1 MNVIKDATAD
11 VALHKK
17 RITRR
22 SLGVGGY
29 FMEVPRACLWGSI
42 SLILSAL
49 FATLILFSSPGLG
62 SNGKLDGE
70 TLRYKGQ
77 QLSIRRDP
85 LTRAPLIIR
94 GIESNLL
101 EVKNFSKLSRKEIT
115 HTGPLLVNKYKSL
128 LQIEPDQLQ
137 LKGAEKIS
145 DTWYVSYWQ
154 TFHGVILYESSLGF
168 SIDSHG
174 RIKSL
179 GAYLYPTVQAPVTS
193 KISHEKALK
202 IGQGQIKDF
211 KKLKCKLVAESILI
225 YPVRK
230 TNSVDYY
237 RVYAFNFFPEE
248 ALHPATTE
256 GGWAV
261 FVDSQTGNV
270 VLFEILMKPLG
281 CCVPE
286 DWVPPK
292 PEEMKPKW

>member
-1 MNVIKDATAD
+1 MSS
-11 VALHKK
+11 KK
-17 RITRR
+17 PQIV
-22 SLGVGGY
+22 S
-29 FMEVPRACLWGSI
+29 S
-42 SLILSAL
+42 ILSILL
-49 FATLILFSSPGLG
+49 FFLLLSGSVLG
-62 SNGKLDGE
+62 SGGSEYKTVN
-70 TLRYKGQ
+70 YKGQ
-77 QLSIRRDP
+77 KLSILWDS
-85 LTRAPLIIR
+85 LTQAPLIIR
-94 GIESNLL
+94 GIDSNLL
-101 EVKNFSKLSRKEIT
+101 EIKNFSKLSREKIT
-115 HTGPLLVNKYKSL
+115 HTGPLLINKYKSL
-128 LQIEPDQLQ
+128 LKIEPDQLQ

-193 KISHEKALK
+193 KVSHDEALK

-211 KKLKCKLVAESILI
+211 IKLKCKLVAESILI
-225 YPVRK
+225 YPIRK

-237 RVYAFNFFPEE
+237 RVYAFNFFPKE

-261 FVDSQTGNV
+261 FVDSQTGKV
-270 VLFEILMKPLG
+270 ALFEILMKPLG

>member
-1 MNVIKDATAD
+1 M
-11 VALHKK
+11 
-17 RITRR
+17 
-22 SLGVGGY
+22 
-29 FMEVPRACLWGSI
+29 
-42 SLILSAL
+42 
-49 FATLILFSSPGLG
+49 
-62 SNGKLDGE
+62 
-70 TLRYKGQ
+70 
-77 QLSIRRDP
+77 
-85 LTRAPLIIR
+85 R
-94 GIESNLL
+94 GIDVNLL
-101 EVKNFSKLSRKEIT
+101 ELKNFSKLSRKEIT
-115 HTGPLLVNKYKSL
+115 NTGIPLVSKYQSL
-128 LQIEPDQLQ
+128 LQIEPDQLK

-154 TFHGVILYESSLGF
+154 TFQRVILYESSLGF
-168 SIDSHG
+168 SIDPRGHV
-174 RIKSL
+174 KSL
-179 GAYLYPTVQAPVTS
+179 GALLYPHVQAPVTS
-193 KISHEKALK
+193 KVSHDEALK

-211 KKLKCKLVAESILI
+211 KKLKCRLVAESILI

-261 FVDSQTGNV
+261 FVDSQTGNI
-270 VLFEILMKPLG
+270 VLFETLFKPMG

>member
-1 MNVIKDATAD
+1 LLVLKTFQKPKI
-11 VALHKK
+11 
-17 RITRR
+17 I
-22 SLGVGGY
+22 S
-29 FMEVPRACLWGSI
+29 SI
-42 SLILSAL
+42 LL
-49 FATLILFSSPGLG
+49 TILFLLLLPGPVPESGG
-62 SNGKLDGE
+62 SD
-70 TLRYKGQ
+70 YKTVNYEGQ
-77 QLSIRRDP
+77 KLSIIWDP

-101 EVKNFSKLSRKEIT
+101 EIKKFSKLSRKEIT
-115 HTGPLLVNKYKSL
+115 NTGIPLVSKYKSL
-128 LQIEPDQLQ
+128 LQIEPDQLK
-137 LKGAEKIS
+137 LKSAEKIS

-154 TFHGVILYESSLGF
+154 TFQGVILYESSLGF

-179 GAYLYPTVQAPVTS
+179 GALIYPKVQAPVTS
-193 KISHEKALK
+193 KISHEKALE
-202 IGQGQIKDF
+202 IGKNQIKDF
-211 KKLKCKLVAESILI
+211 KKLKCRLVAESVLV
-225 YPVRK
+225 YPVKK

-261 FVDSQTGNV
+261 FVDSQTGKV

>member
-1 MNVIKDATAD
+1 MVPKISQKAKVISSI
-11 VALHKK
+11 LPPL
-17 RITRR
+17 
-22 SLGVGGY
+22 LG
-29 FMEVPRACLWGSI
+29 
-42 SLILSAL
+42 
-49 FATLILFSSPGLG
+49 TLIYFSSPVLG
-62 SNGKLDGE
+62 IDGKPEDE
-70 TLRYKGQ
+70 IIRYNNQK
-77 QLSIRRDP
+77 LSIKWNP

-94 GIESNLL
+94 GMDSNLL
-101 EVKNFSKLSRKEIT
+101 EIKNFSRLSRKEIT
-115 HTGPLLVNKYKSL
+115 HLGPLLVNRYQSL
-128 LQIEPDQLQ
+128 LQIEPDQLK

-154 TFHGVILYESSLGF
+154 TFQGVILYETSLGF

-179 GAYLYPTVQAPVTS
+179 GALLYPGVQAPVAS

-202 IGQGQIKDF
+202 IGQAQIKDF
-211 KKLKCKLVAESILI
+211 KKLKCKLVAENILI

-261 FVDSQTGNV
+261 FVDSQTGKV
-270 VLFEILMKPLG
+270 VLFETLMKPLG

>member
-1 MNVIKDATAD
+1 M
-11 VALHKK
+11 L
-17 RITRR
+17 
-22 SLGVGGY
+22 
-29 FMEVPRACLWGSI
+29 VPRISQRAKLISSI
-42 SLILSAL
+42 LPVLL
-49 FATLILFSSPGLG
+49 VTLILFSSSGSG
-62 SNGKLDGE
+62 SNGKPDDE
-70 TLRYKGQ
+70 TILYKGQ
-77 QLSIRRDP
+77 KLYIKWDP
-85 LTRAPLIIR
+85 LTQVPLIIR
-94 GIESNLL
+94 AIESNLL
-101 EVKNFSKLSRKEIT
+101 ELKNFSKLSRKEIT

-128 LQIEPDQLQ
+128 LPIEPDQLK

-168 SIDSHG
+168 SIDSRG
-174 RIKSL
+174 NIKSL
-179 GAYLYPTVQAPVTS
+179 GALLYPHVQVPVTS
-193 KISHEKALK
+193 KINREEALK
-202 IGQGQIKDF
+202 IGQGRIKDF

-261 FVDSQTGNV
+261 FVDSQNGKV

>member
-1 MNVIKDATAD
+1 MLYGHSGTLFKCQGLNLPVPTISIRTK
-11 VALHKK
+11 
-17 RITRR
+17 I
-22 SLGVGGY
+22 SL
-29 FMEVPRACLWGSI
+29 
-42 SLILSAL
+42 LILS
-49 FATLILFSSPGLG
+49 TLLTTFVLLSSPGLG
-62 SNGKLDGE
+62 SNEKADDE
-70 TLRYKGQ
+70 VLRFNGQ
-77 QLSIRRDP
+77 RLSIKWDP
-85 LTRAPLIIR
+85 LTKVPLIIR
-94 GIESNLL
+94 GVESNLL
-101 EVKNFSKLSRKEIT
+101 ELQNFPKLSRKEIT
-115 HTGPLLVNKYKSL
+115 HTGPQLVSKYQPL
-128 LQIEPDQLQ
+128 LQIQPDQLK
-137 LKGAEKIS
+137 LKGAEKIL

-154 TFHGVILYESSLGF
+154 TFQGVILYESSLGF
-168 SIDSHG
+168 SIDFQG

-179 GAYLYPTVQAPVTS
+179 GALLYPNVQAPVTP

-211 KKLKCKLVAESILI
+211 KKLKCRLVAESILI

-248 ALHPATTE
+248 VLHPATTE

-261 FVDSQTGNV
+261 FVDSQTEKV

>member
-1 MNVIKDATAD
+1 M
-11 VALHKK
+11 L
-17 RITRR
+17 
-22 SLGVGGY
+22 
-29 FMEVPRACLWGSI
+29 VPRI
-42 SLILSAL
+42 SQRAKLILSILSAL
-49 FATLILFSSPGLG
+49 LATLILFSSPGLG
-62 SNGKLDGE
+62 SNGKPDDE
-70 TLRYKGQ
+70 TIRYKGQ
-77 QLSIRRDP
+77 LLSIRRDP
-85 LTRAPLIIR
+85 LTQAPLIIR

-101 EVKNFSKLSRKEIT
+101 EIKNFSKLSRKEIA
-115 HTGPLLVNKYKSL
+115 HTGPLLVNKYQSL
-128 LQIEPDQLQ
+128 LQIEPDQMK

-154 TFHGVILYESSLGF
+154 TFRDVILYESSLGF
-168 SIDSHG
+168 SIDSRG
-174 RIKSL
+174 NIKSL
-179 GAYLYPTVQAPVTS
+179 GALLYPHVQAPVTS

>member
-1 MNVIKDATAD
+1 MFVLKT
-11 VALHKK
+11 
-17 RITRR
+17 
-22 SLGVGGY
+22 SLKSKIVL
-29 FMEVPRACLWGSI
+29 P
-42 SLILSAL
+42 IL
-49 FATLILFSSPGLG
+49 TTILFLSFLSSSVLG
-62 SNGKLDGE
+62 STGKDYE
-70 TLRYKGQ
+70 TVIFKGQ
-77 QLSIRRDP
+77 KLSIKWDP

-101 EVKNFSKLSRKEIT
+101 ELKNFSKLSREEIT
-115 HTGPLLVNKYKSL
+115 YTGPIVVNKYKSL
-128 LQIEPDQLQ
+128 LLIEPDQLK

-154 TFHGVILYESSLGF
+154 TFQGVILYESSLGF

-179 GAYLYPTVQAPVTS
+179 GAILYPKVQAPVTS

-202 IGQGQIKDF
+202 IGQKQIKDY
-211 KKLKCKLVAESILI
+211 KKLRCRLLAESVLV
-225 YPVRK
+225 YPVK
-230 TNSVDYY
+230 KKNSIDYY

-248 ALHPATTE
+248 TLHPASTV

-261 FVDSQTGNV
+261 FVDTQTGKV
-270 VLFEILMKPLG
+270 VLFETLLKPLG

>member
-1 MNVIKDATAD
+1 M
-11 VALHKK
+11 
-17 RITRR
+17 
-22 SLGVGGY
+22 
-29 FMEVPRACLWGSI
+29 P
-42 SLILSAL
+42 ILQ
-49 FATLILFSSPGLG
+49 TLLFSLFLLSSPVLVSEGA
-62 SNGKLDGE
+62 DYE
-70 TLRYKGQ
+70 TVDYKGQ
-77 QLSIRRDP
+77 KLSILRDP
-85 LTRAPLIIR
+85 FTKAPLIIR

-101 EVKNFSKLSRKEIT
+101 EIKNFSKLSREEIT
-115 HTGPLLVNKYKSL
+115 YTGPIVVNKYKSL
-128 LQIEPDQLQ
+128 LLIEPDQLK

-154 TFHGVILYESSLGF
+154 TFQGVILYESSLGF

-179 GAYLYPTVQAPVTS
+179 GAILYPGVQAPVTS
-193 KISHEKALK
+193 KISHEKALE
-202 IGQGQIKDF
+202 IGKNQIKEF
-211 KKLKCKLVAESILI
+211 KKLKCRLVAESILI

-230 TNSVDYY
+230 INSVDYY
-237 RVYAFNFFPEE
+237 RVYAFNFFPEK

-261 FVDSQTGNV
+261 FVDSQTGKV
-270 VLFEILMKPLG
+270 VLFETLMKPLG